1 MNTPVTHAEC
11 IQHMKELENRVCMR
25 MKEERVEVSEAFEKI
40 ENWVIRLEEKL
51 DWVKIGLLAVAVELA
66 IGLIM
71 SIVAAVF
78 AKGLV

>member
-25 MKEERVEVSEAFEKI
+25 MKEERVEVSEALEKI

-51 DWVKIGLLAVAVELA
+51 DWVKIGLLAVAVEIA

-71 SIVAAVF
+71 AIVAAIF